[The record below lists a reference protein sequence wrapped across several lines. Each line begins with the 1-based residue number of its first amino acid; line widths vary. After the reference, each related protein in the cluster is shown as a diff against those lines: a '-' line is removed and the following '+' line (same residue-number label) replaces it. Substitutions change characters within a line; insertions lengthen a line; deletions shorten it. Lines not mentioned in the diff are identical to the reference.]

1 LCYNGG
7 VFVAVIGSEIVAD
20 MKEKIRHAFAVEKP
34 GAAEPTER
42 QREVIDLLCA
52 AIVRR
57 HMTTPAITMLEM
69 SRPMN
74 YLFAN
79 AMHVAQPA
87 MAVLVRLLRFAGV
100 GSGAGKKEDG
110 DDSGE
115 GGKNPVGRRLHEED
129 WTAISSFLEKR
140 GSFDYMCER
149 IEYFEEELT
158 KQEKK
163 RTANE
168 RK

>member
-1 LCYNGG
+1 MAG
-7 VFVAVIGSEIVAD
+7 
-20 MKEKIRHAFAVEKP
+20 MKEKFRHAFAVEKP

-74 YLFAN
+74 YIFAN

-87 MAVLVRLLRFAGV
+87 MAVLVRLLRFSGV
-100 GSGAGKKEDG
+100 GSGA
-110 DDSGE
+110 SGE
-115 GGKNPVGRRLHEED
+115 EEGEVSGAGGNTPVGRRLHEED

-140 GSFDYMCER
+140 GSFDYLCER
-149 IEYFEEELT
+149 IEYFEELREEGIKGSRHQGT
-158 KQEKK
+158 EERQEEN
-163 RTANE
+163 RE
-168 RK
+168 